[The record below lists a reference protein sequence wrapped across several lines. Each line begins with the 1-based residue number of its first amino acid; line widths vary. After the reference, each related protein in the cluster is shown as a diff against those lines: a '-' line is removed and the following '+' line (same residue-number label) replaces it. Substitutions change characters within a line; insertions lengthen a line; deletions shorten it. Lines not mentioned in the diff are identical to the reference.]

1 MRLGVAL
8 MGCVALGV
16 AMIATARDDRFRE
29 SHYPSL
35 FYTLR
40 AVESK
45 DPGIYRMKL
54 DNRTLEVTLSDPAP
68 DAFFMPEAVVSKG
81 DEAFQKR
88 LQQRRGTLTG
98 FTANWR
104 YGLLR
109 GKFTPFFDDSNWG
122 GIGATVEV
130 VPDPY
135 AVITDPSY
143 SVPIGTIGNVVS
155 HRRIIKLDYFKL
167 DDFIRAVC
175 GEGGTN
181 PCRVEV
187 INGRRWV
194 REIILPQPA
203 VNLASYSERLHTPL
217 DRRRILTIGIG
228 LDDDIRRYATPEEM
242 PRWMQ
247 QVNKNIETLLRSI
260 KISPPDDGSPDPFLI
275 DPQQKAEATPVV
287 FPARRPHPV
296 PEALPAPGSSSR

>member
-16 AMIATARDDRFRE
+16 AMTAMAGEERFRE

-45 DPGIYRMKL
+45 EPGIYRMRL
-54 DNRTLEVTLSDPAP
+54 DNRTLELTLSDPTP

-88 LQQRRGTLTG
+88 LQQKRGTLTG
-98 FTANWR
+98 FTADWR

-109 GKFTPFFDDSNWG
+109 GIFTPFFDDSNGG

-155 HRRIIKLDYFKL
+155 HHRIIKLDYFKL

-175 GEGGTN
+175 GERSNNT
-181 PCRVEV
+181 CWEEV

-228 LDDDIRRYATPEEM
+228 LGDDIRRYATPEDM

-247 QVNKNIETLLRSI
+247 QVNKNIEALLRSV

-275 DPQQKAEATPVV
+275 DPEQKAEANPVV
-287 FPARRPHPV
+287 FPARRPHPASG
-296 PEALPAPGSSSR
+296 PSPR